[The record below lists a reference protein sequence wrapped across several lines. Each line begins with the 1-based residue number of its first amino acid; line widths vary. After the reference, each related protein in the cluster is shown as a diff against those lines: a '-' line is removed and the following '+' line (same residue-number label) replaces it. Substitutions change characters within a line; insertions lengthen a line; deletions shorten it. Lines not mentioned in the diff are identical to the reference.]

1 MAEPAEE
8 AEGNREAGGRAGH
21 DPEAKVGR
29 TKDGATDMTDKPEHV
44 TDLENGASVRVEVR
58 PGDAA
63 DNEASLCERVLQA
76 VAVLSEAL
84 PEVAEE
90 KLGSELCADEGC
102 FSIEQV
108 AQ

>member
-1 MAEPAEE
+1 M
-8 AEGNREAGGRAGH
+8 
-21 DPEAKVGR
+21 GR